1 MVFATSGDMMKSPN
15 LQVGTLLYVLETQT
29 LWIQSTS
36 GFTRLVAAKQDNNKN
51 RNAINTLP
59 IRG

>member
-1 MVFATSGDMMKSPN
+1 MFATSGDMMKSSN
-15 LQVGTLLYVLETQT
+15 LQAGTLLYVLETQT

-36 GFTRLVAAKQDNNKN
+36 GFTRLVAAKQDNKN

>member
-1 MVFATSGDMMKSPN
+1 MVFATSGDMMKSTY

-36 GFTRLVAAKQDNNKN
+36 GFTRLVAAKQDNKN

>member
-1 MVFATSGDMMKSPN
+1 MVFATSGDMMKSSD
-15 LQVGTLLYVLETQT
+15 LEVGTLLYVLETQT

-36 GFTRLVAAKQDNNKN
+36 GFTRLVAAKQDNKN
-51 RNAINTLP
+51 RNSINSVP